1 VILVDA
7 NLLIYATFRD
17 SVRHEAARAWLEAT
31 FSGEE
36 AVALPWVVL
45 GAFIRLGTNPR
56 VMSQPLSLDEALA
69 YVEEWLALPI
79 VCVPGPTAL
88 HLREFS
94 RMLRAARATGN
105 LVTDATL
112 AALAIEHHC
121 RLASTDGDFAKFTG
135 LDWFNPL
142 TGSTQAPGEGV

>member
-1 VILVDA
+1 MILVDA

-17 SVRHEAARAWLEAT
+17 SVRHEAARVWLEET

-36 AVALPWVVL
+36 AVALPWAVL
-45 GAFIRLGTNPR
+45 GAFIRLGTHPR
-56 VMSQPLSLDEALA
+56 IMSQPLSLDEALA
-69 YVEEWLALPI
+69 HVGEWLALPI
-79 VCVPGPTAL
+79 VCVPGPTAA

-94 RMLRAARATGN
+94 RMLRAAQATGN

-112 AALAIEHHC
+112 AALAAEHQC
-121 RLASTDGDFAKFTG
+121 RLASTDGDFARFPG

-142 TGSTQAPGEGV
+142 A